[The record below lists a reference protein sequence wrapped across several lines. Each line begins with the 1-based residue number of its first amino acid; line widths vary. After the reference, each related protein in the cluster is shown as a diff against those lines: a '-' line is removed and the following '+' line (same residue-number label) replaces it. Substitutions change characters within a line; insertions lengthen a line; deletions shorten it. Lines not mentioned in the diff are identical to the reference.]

1 MPHTRDK
8 KHIQRKKSVSDMGE
22 QPRVWIWNGGIIG
35 EGGMVKNRY
44 HRGEGGSRG
53 HAPPNSGVH
62 HTGHKQR
69 EEREGEKR
77 KEKKTDREEVEKTPF
92 FNIPYTKSNSLPP
105 SNITSLQF
113 TVQVFFPS
121 AVALLLHTSSINL
134 LTAMTLPTTSTS
146 CCSSISLRKAC
157 WLG

>member
-1 MPHTRDK
+1 MRVVWSIIDITMDKGGQEDTRSRIEVYI
-8 KHIQRKKSVSDMGE
+8 IQ
-22 QPRVWIWNGGIIG
+22 
-35 EGGMVKNRY
+35 
-44 HRGEGGSRG
+44 
-53 HAPPNSGVH
+53 A
-62 HTGHKQR
+62 HKQR
-69 EEREGEKR
+69 GEREREREK
-77 KEKKTDREEVEKTPF
+77 KEKQTDRGGVEKTPF
-92 FNIPYTKSNSLPP
+92 FNFPYTKSNSLPP

-113 TVQVFFPS
+113 TVHVFFPS

>member
-1 MPHTRDK
+1 
-8 KHIQRKKSVSDMGE
+8 MGE

-53 HAPPNSGVH
+53 HTPRTQVYIIQATNRG
-62 HTGHKQR
+62 
-69 EEREGEKR
+69 R
-77 KEKKTDREEVEKTPF
+77 KEKGKKGRKKKTDREEVEKTPF